1 VAELPTSSA
10 PSDNALEQPPATW
23 SRRAAVEQFHLLK
36 EHFKFTL
43 EQTEW
48 VIWLQSAGRSWGGK
62 LGVSVLTSGR
72 DIHFSMLIKA
82 QGEVFLHKET

>member
-1 VAELPTSSA
+1 M
-10 PSDNALEQPPATW
+10 
-23 SRRAAVEQFHLLK
+23 
-36 EHFKFTL
+36 
-43 EQTEW
+43 
-48 VIWLQSAGRSWGGK
+48 IWLQSAGRSWGGK